1 LRNEDIYG
9 VDVKKGMALVG
20 NNKTVYLKLL
30 KSFASNALCS
40 ELLGAF
46 DARDVEMAK
55 QKAHA
60 LKGVSGNL
68 HMDPLYELVKAVE
81 GEIKESNS
89 VSLSDGRIGELRET
103 VGKTLDSVNMLIES
117 PDLLDSIE

>member
-1 LRNEDIYG
+1 LENKDIYG

-30 KSFASNALCS
+30 KSFSSNSLCG
-40 ELLGAF
+40 ELL
-46 DARDVEMAK
+46 DAVDAGDVELTK

-68 HMDPLYELVKAVE
+68 HMDPLFALVKTVE
-81 GEIKESNS
+81 SDVKETNS
-89 VSLSDGRIGELRET
+89 VSRESENIAELKET
-103 VGKTLDSVNMLIES
+103 IRRTLESVGALLENPE
-117 PDLLDSIE
+117 LLDAI